1 MLAIFLWSACD
12 SHTTEFE
19 GKWQLAEIEYAGNVT
34 PVDTVW
40 YNFQTSLF
48 QYQIYDRTTDQY
60 LAVHGY
66 HTYENG
72 ILSLDLFQSTEDERN
87 FLDKLESLTRKNCI
101 VVIATQVMLEG
112 SDVELYEVGF
122 KAMSR
127 YHLLQAYDMT
137 TEALVAK
144 LMWLLPLVRAGGDLR
159 QLFYT
164 PVSLDILASA
174 LN

>member
-1 MLAIFLWSACD
+1 MNKRIGLLLSLLAIFLWSACD

-87 FLDKLESLTRKNCI
+87 FLERTDWDSAQRSFSVEEISREKLILSDDGKRYIFRK
-101 VVIATQVMLEG
+101 
-112 SDVELYEVGF
+112 F
-122 KAMSR
+122 
-127 YHLLQAYDMT
+127 
-137 TEALVAK
+137 
-144 LMWLLPLVRAGGDLR
+144 
-159 QLFYT
+159 
-164 PVSLDILASA
+164 
-174 LN
+174 

>member
-1 MLAIFLWSACD
+1 MNKRIGLLISLLAIFLWSACD

-87 FLDKLESLTRKNCI
+87 FLERTDWDSAQRSFSVEEISREKIILSDDGKRYIFRK
-101 VVIATQVMLEG
+101 
-112 SDVELYEVGF
+112 F
-122 KAMSR
+122 
-127 YHLLQAYDMT
+127 
-137 TEALVAK
+137 
-144 LMWLLPLVRAGGDLR
+144 
-159 QLFYT
+159 
-164 PVSLDILASA
+164 
-174 LN
+174 

>member
-1 MLAIFLWSACD
+1 MNKRIGLLSPLLAIFLWSACD

-87 FLDKLESLTRKNCI
+87 FLERTDWDSAQRSFSVEEISREKLILSDDGKRYIFRK
-101 VVIATQVMLEG
+101 
-112 SDVELYEVGF
+112 F
-122 KAMSR
+122 
-127 YHLLQAYDMT
+127 
-137 TEALVAK
+137 
-144 LMWLLPLVRAGGDLR
+144 
-159 QLFYT
+159 
-164 PVSLDILASA
+164 
-174 LN
+174 

>member
-1 MLAIFLWSACD
+1 MNKRIELLLSLLAIFLWSACD

-87 FLDKLESLTRKNCI
+87 FLERTDWDSAQRSFSVEEISREKLILSDDGKRYIFRK
-101 VVIATQVMLEG
+101 
-112 SDVELYEVGF
+112 F
-122 KAMSR
+122 
-127 YHLLQAYDMT
+127 
-137 TEALVAK
+137 
-144 LMWLLPLVRAGGDLR
+144 
-159 QLFYT
+159 
-164 PVSLDILASA
+164 
-174 LN
+174 

>member
-1 MLAIFLWSACD
+1 MNKRIGLLLSLLAIFLWSACD

-66 HTYENG
+66 HAYENG

-87 FLDKLESLTRKNCI
+87 FLERTDWDSAQRSFSVEEISREKLILSDDGKRYIFRK
-101 VVIATQVMLEG
+101 
-112 SDVELYEVGF
+112 F
-122 KAMSR
+122 
-127 YHLLQAYDMT
+127 
-137 TEALVAK
+137 
-144 LMWLLPLVRAGGDLR
+144 
-159 QLFYT
+159 
-164 PVSLDILASA
+164 
-174 LN
+174 

>member
-1 MLAIFLWSACD
+1 MNKRIGLLLSLLAIFLWSACD

-87 FLDKLESLTRKNCI
+87 FLERTDWDSAQRSFSVEEICREKLILSDDGKRYIFRK
-101 VVIATQVMLEG
+101 
-112 SDVELYEVGF
+112 F
-122 KAMSR
+122 
-127 YHLLQAYDMT
+127 
-137 TEALVAK
+137 
-144 LMWLLPLVRAGGDLR
+144 
-159 QLFYT
+159 
-164 PVSLDILASA
+164 
-174 LN
+174 

>member
-1 MLAIFLWSACD
+1 MNKRIGLLISLLAIFLWSACD

-72 ILSLDLFQSTEDERN
+72 ILSLDLFQSTEDEQN
-87 FLDKLESLTRKNCI
+87 FLERTDWDSAQRSFSVEEISREKLILSDDGKRYIFRK
-101 VVIATQVMLEG
+101 
-112 SDVELYEVGF
+112 F
-122 KAMSR
+122 
-127 YHLLQAYDMT
+127 
-137 TEALVAK
+137 
-144 LMWLLPLVRAGGDLR
+144 
-159 QLFYT
+159 
-164 PVSLDILASA
+164 
-174 LN
+174 

>member
-1 MLAIFLWSACD
+1 MNKRIGLLISLLAIFLWSACD

-87 FLDKLESLTRKNCI
+87 FLERTDWDSAQRSFSVEEISREKLILSDDGKRYIFRK
-101 VVIATQVMLEG
+101 
-112 SDVELYEVGF
+112 F
-122 KAMSR
+122 
-127 YHLLQAYDMT
+127 
-137 TEALVAK
+137 
-144 LMWLLPLVRAGGDLR
+144 
-159 QLFYT
+159 
-164 PVSLDILASA
+164 
-174 LN
+174 

>member
-1 MLAIFLWSACD
+1 MNKRIGLLISLLAIFLWSACD

-72 ILSLDLFQSTEDERN
+72 IFSLDLFQSTEDERN
-87 FLDKLESLTRKNCI
+87 FLERTDWDSAQRSFSVEEISREKLILSDDGKRYIFRK
-101 VVIATQVMLEG
+101 
-112 SDVELYEVGF
+112 F
-122 KAMSR
+122 
-127 YHLLQAYDMT
+127 
-137 TEALVAK
+137 
-144 LMWLLPLVRAGGDLR
+144 
-159 QLFYT
+159 
-164 PVSLDILASA
+164 
-174 LN
+174 

>member
-1 MLAIFLWSACD
+1 MNKRIGILISLLAIFLWSACD

-87 FLDKLESLTRKNCI
+87 FLERTDWDSAQRSFSVEEISREKLILSDDGKRYIFRK
-101 VVIATQVMLEG
+101 
-112 SDVELYEVGF
+112 F
-122 KAMSR
+122 
-127 YHLLQAYDMT
+127 
-137 TEALVAK
+137 
-144 LMWLLPLVRAGGDLR
+144 
-159 QLFYT
+159 
-164 PVSLDILASA
+164 
-174 LN
+174 

>member
-1 MLAIFLWSACD
+1 MNKRIGLLLSLLAIFLWSACD

-19 GKWQLAEIEYAGNVT
+19 GKWQLAEIEYAGNVI

-87 FLDKLESLTRKNCI
+87 FLERTDWDSAQRSFSVEKISREKLILSDDGKRYIFRK
-101 VVIATQVMLEG
+101 
-112 SDVELYEVGF
+112 F
-122 KAMSR
+122 
-127 YHLLQAYDMT
+127 
-137 TEALVAK
+137 
-144 LMWLLPLVRAGGDLR
+144 
-159 QLFYT
+159 
-164 PVSLDILASA
+164 
-174 LN
+174 

>member
-1 MLAIFLWSACD
+1 MNKRIGLLLSLLAIFLWSACD

-72 ILSLDLFQSTEDERN
+72 ILSLDLFQSTEDEQN
-87 FLDKLESLTRKNCI
+87 FLERTDWDSAQRSFSVEEISREKLILSDDGKRYIFRK
-101 VVIATQVMLEG
+101 
-112 SDVELYEVGF
+112 F
-122 KAMSR
+122 
-127 YHLLQAYDMT
+127 
-137 TEALVAK
+137 
-144 LMWLLPLVRAGGDLR
+144 
-159 QLFYT
+159 
-164 PVSLDILASA
+164 
-174 LN
+174 

>member
-1 MLAIFLWSACD
+1 MNKRIGLLSPLLAIFLWSACD

-19 GKWQLAEIEYAGNVT
+19 GKWQLAEIECAGDVT

-87 FLDKLESLTRKNCI
+87 FLKRTDWDSAQRSFSVEEISREKLILSDDGKRYIFRK
-101 VVIATQVMLEG
+101 
-112 SDVELYEVGF
+112 F
-122 KAMSR
+122 
-127 YHLLQAYDMT
+127 
-137 TEALVAK
+137 
-144 LMWLLPLVRAGGDLR
+144 
-159 QLFYT
+159 
-164 PVSLDILASA
+164 
-174 LN
+174 